1 MRCAA
6 GLESMEEAVRLE
18 LGRDL
23 LDGLLDVRR
32 LAGPRADDLAAAEH
46 EEDDLRLVDAID
58 ESGELLRLVLDGTEP
73 QGDRDRVQVDLGA
86 EVRRGDDVLDLDL
99 RILRDR
105 DARGLD
111 LFRDQL
117 DCHFDVLQALRA
129 GADDLPA
136 AEEQDGGLRILD
148 SVDEAGEL
156 LRLVLGAAEGEGDRL
171 EVELVPEGS
180 RRDDVLNP
188 ELGHWDTL
196 WAGIADTDTGG
207 GTCTQPVPYILP
219 SAQNPPGRPNGLL
232 PETAGPRNRETL
244 PDPLRL
250 DALHAAVRLRPPQ
263 QAQEGLGLRPVQGD
277 HVPSMVGGPGLP
289 VLDDAQDAVPG
300 LLPHRHE
307 LRHLGRGPRVL
318 EGPLEHGE
326 APVRDDGDLVRH
338 LVQEA
343 AVVAHDQEHARIRP
357 QGGCHDLLALDV
369 EVVRRLVEDEEV
381 VVLGDE
387 LREGE
392 SRAFSAAELADAAV
406 HRVASEPEA
415 AEEAPRPRLRRRRI
429 PHAADLLEE
438 R

>member
-117 DCHFDVLQALRA
+117 DCHFDVLEALRA

-136 AEEQDGGLRILD
+136 AEQQDGGLRILD
-148 SVDEAGEL
+148 PVDEAGEL
-156 LRLVLGAAEGEGDRL
+156 LRLVFGAAEGEGDRL

-180 RRDDVLNP
+180 RRDDVLDP
-188 ELGHWDTL
+188 ELGHADTL
-196 WAGIADTDTGG
+196 WAGIADTGTGG

-219 SAQNPPGRPNGLL
+219 SAQNPPGRPNGLC
-232 PETAGPRNRETL
+232 
-244 PDPLRL
+244 LR
-250 DALHAAVRLRPPQ
+250 RP
-263 QAQEGLGLRPVQGD
+263 
-277 HVPSMVGGPGLP
+277 
-289 VLDDAQDAVPG
+289 
-300 LLPHRHE
+300 
-307 LRHLGRGPRVL
+307 GRGIARPCR
-318 EGPLEHGE
+318 PLT
-326 APVRDDGDLVRH
+326 
-338 LVQEA
+338 
-343 AVVAHDQEHARIRP
+343 
-357 QGGCHDLLALDV
+357 
-369 EVVRRLVEDEEV
+369 
-381 VVLGDE
+381 
-387 LREGE
+387 
-392 SRAFSAAELADAAV
+392 SRC
-406 HRVASEPEA
+406 
-415 AEEAPRPRLRRRRI
+415 APRGRSPPPTAAGAGRPGSPPRSGRSRPLHGRRSRS
-429 PHAADLLEE
+429 PSP
-438 R
+438 